1 MKLMHTLI
9 KIAVASVLSLFAIVR
24 VVSISE
30 AEDSGN
36 ESEIQSD

>member
-1 MKLMHTLI
+1 MHTI
-9 KIAVASVLSLFAIVR
+9 RKIAVASVLSVFAIVR